1 MAMPYQ
7 FMQNIIDHAPTV
19 ARPLK
24 LATRGKRAK
33 YLELCNVLLRKFP
46 TESMGRS
53 VAFLLDLVSNTN
65 PGQLAPIPFYTTPG
79 QQDLIDISRQTTLG
93 RVVPTITFQARINRN
108 RR

>member
-1 MAMPYQ
+1 MPYQ
-7 FMQNIIDHAPTV
+7 FMEDIIDQAPTV

-33 YLELCNVLLRKFP
+33 YLELCQVLLRKFP

-53 VAFLLDLVSNTN
+53 VAFLLDLVRNTD
-65 PGQLAPIPFYTTPG
+65 PGQLSPIPFYTTPG
-79 QQDLIDISRQTTLG
+79 QQDLIDIQRQGILG
-93 RVVPTITFQARINRN
+93 RVVPTIRFQARINR